1 MNARRS
7 KHLLSAAAIAAAA
20 VLGGAAPAAA
30 TPNADPLVP
39 ITTAASSLASG
50 DSVAPQGITT
60 ETLIGAR
67 NAGFPIYEAIREVPV
82 YATKM
87 GTTYATE
94 YRRVYEI
101 DALNSPTTKFIGVGA
116 IAPDRFAVVH
126 QGLEPIVVNVR
137 PPATVQP
144 FQILTYDATPQTWWN
159 SPLVRLPD
167 GGPSVGIALVR

>member
-1 MNARRS
+1 MKARRS
-7 KHLLSAAAIAAAA
+7 KHLLTAAAIAAAV
-20 VLGGAAPAAA
+20 VLGGAIPAAA
-30 TPNADPLVP
+30 TPNADPLAP
-39 ITTAASSLASG
+39 ITAAASSLASG

-60 ETLIGAR
+60 QTLIAAR
-67 NAGFPIYEAIREVPV
+67 NAGFPIYEAVQDV
-82 YATKM
+82 VVNATKM
-87 GTTYATE
+87 GTIFATE

-101 DALNSPTTKFIGVGA
+101 DALNSPTTKFVGVGA